1 MVPKIASARITLSV
15 NGELKQDS
23 TMSDII
29 VGIYDLVSS
38 ASKTLT
44 LEPGDVILAGTPAG
58 VGMHRQT
65 FLRVGDLVEAT
76 IEGVGSLRTFIGEA
90 A

>member
-1 MVPKIASARITLSV
+1 
-15 NGELKQDS
+15 
-23 TMSDII
+23 MSDII
-29 VGIYDLVSS
+29 VGIYNLVSS

-58 VGMHRQT
+58 VGMPRQT
-65 FLRVGDLVEAT
+65 FVHAGDLVEAT